1 MWFHM
6 GLQGS
11 YQESHNI
18 PKTCIWER
26 PKVGW
31 MKLNVNGSYEPRD
44 GTVVIGAVLRNSSG
58 NIIFDAC
65 GFMCRNASGLETEIV
80 ACREGIVMALQWTL
94 LPIIVETD
102 FLELVQLIRS
112 EGKIMSELAF
122 LIREVRD
129 LMTKVGR

>member
-1 MWFHM
+1 
-6 GLQGS
+6 
-11 YQESHNI
+11 
-18 PKTCIWER
+18 
-26 PKVGW
+26 
-31 MKLNVNGSYEPRD
+31 
-44 GTVVIGAVLRNSSG
+44 
-58 NIIFDAC
+58 
-65 GFMCRNASGLETEIV
+65 MCRNASGLETEIV

>member
-1 MWFHM
+1 
-6 GLQGS
+6 
-11 YQESHNI
+11 
-18 PKTCIWER
+18 
-26 PKVGW
+26 

-58 NIIFDAC
+58 NKIFDAC
-65 GFMCRNASGLETEIV
+65 GFMCRNASG
-80 ACREGIVMALQWTL
+80 EGIVMALQWTL

-112 EGKIMSELAF
+112 EGKIMSELVF